1 MGRQS
6 AQNGIWLCYRGR
18 PIGEAYNVVALPN
31 HADCPVVGEDIT
43 LSQLYHEKPEWFCC
57 DTEELP
63 IRVNILDP
71 AADLSVQLHP
81 GDEYAMKHDHSRGK
95 PECWV
100 ILDTPEDGYIEFGHH
115 AKTREE
121 FIQLAEKKDFEKLL
135 KYLPAKRIGLS
146 TFRRVPCTRS
156 AKMC

>member
-1 MGRQS
+1 M
-6 AQNGIWLCYRGR
+6 
-18 PIGEAYNVVALPN
+18 
-31 HADCPVVGEDIT
+31 
-43 LSQLYHEKPEWFCC
+43 
-57 DTEELP
+57 
-63 IRVNILDP
+63 NILDP

-135 KYLPAKRIGLS
+135 K
-146 TFRRVPCTRS
+146 VS
-156 AKMC
+156 AC